1 MTSIKGILLEL
12 ARIPDALSQDISD
25 PRRQPRASG
34 GAPAAES
41 AGDSPII
48 DSGRWEITNQAR
60 WNEVKERTRHS
71 VEGRG
76 TASEAGIEALAW
88 YVSFHHNQ
96 NDWGIYIPKSSLA
109 LIDELYLG
117 ALRMDRDRR
126 LSLAWFLLL
135 KHEQMHFAI
144 DYACTQFE
152 LLLRAPI
159 RREFSDRFHAASPV
173 AGMSISHPYLTI
185 EETAANAHMLREAAR
200 IASKSTMRTVE
211 KFVAAQPLGYREGL
225 SATTGAAFEGSLAE
239 TLRSYLAAWAL
250 EHRLDVGSPELSL
263 ERLLPLADQC
273 TLAECPIYAIDDLS
287 QAGVSSESVRF
298 ITCISDIVET
308 EKFAKQLRRL
318 SDQICSAWRRKKEQ
332 FKTAV
337 PQGADFKKF
346 EGLWSLRVT
355 GGYRAHLKEP
365 DATAK
370 AWRAVAIGNHKEM
383 GHG

>member
-1 MTSIKGILLEL
+1 MTSIKGLLFEL
-12 ARIPDALSQDISD
+12 ASIPDALGQDISD
-25 PRRQPRASG
+25 PKRQPWTSG
-34 GAPAAES
+34 EPPAAES
-41 AGDSPII
+41 AGESPTI

-60 WNEVKERTRHS
+60 WTEVKERTRQS

-96 NDWGIYIPKSSLA
+96 KDWGIYVPKSSLA
-109 LIDELYLG
+109 LMDELYLA

-126 LSLAWFLLL
+126 LGLAWFLLL

-159 RREFSDRFHAASPV
+159 RREFADRFHAAFPV

-185 EETAANAHMLREAAR
+185 EETAANAHMLRQAACV
-200 IASKSTMRTVE
+200 ASKRTMLTIE

-225 SATTGAAFEGSLAE
+225 SATTDAAFEESLAE

-250 EHRLDVGSPELSL
+250 EHRLDLGSPELSL
-263 ERLLPLADQC
+263 ERLLPLADQR
-273 TLAECPIYAIDDLS
+273 TLVECPVYAIDDLS
-287 QAGVSSESVRF
+287 QVGVSSQSVRF
-298 ITCISDIVET
+298 ISCISDIVET
-308 EKFAKQLRRL
+308 EKFAKQLKRL
-318 SDQICSAWRRKKEQ
+318 SDQIRSAWHRKKEQ
-332 FKTAV
+332 FKTTV

-365 DATAK
+365 DATTK
-370 AWRAVAIGNHKEM
+370 IWRAIAIGNHKEM